1 MLQDLSDMAD
11 NEMTEELIESFQ
23 SEKQPYFSITITK
36 EKLTS
41 DRSQMTHVFALTRSV
56 QLMHAGLDAKPV
68 FEDKD
73 LSDHKFIRSTI
84 RPIDD
89 GALKVQYL
97 VYHATDHALVI
108 AFEYE
113 NREDEVLI
121 ERMLDSVVL
130 ND

>member
-1 MLQDLSDMAD
+1 
-11 NEMTEELIESFQ
+11 MTEELIESFQ